1 MPTGLNLRSRLTP
14 PANAYCAKL
23 EASDS
28 LRPVDTPDHALPD
41 VSTVERLQSS
51 CHDILS
57 SARTYFFP
65 SRGNVTPAVA
75 LELIASQATQTGEE
89 RTLMDIGISR
99 VSRSVWGI
107 LFVMSA
113 LVACQSGDDAHNAL
127 EESNLKK
134 AVYCMELL
142 EIEFDVETADRE
154 CFGESYVQH
163 APHVPDGR
171 DAVIS
176 FFTARVEKYPESSI
190 EIKRAAADGDLVWI
204 HLHSKRTPDAL
215 GSAIIHIFRM
225 EDGRFVEHW
234 GVSQPVPEESAH
246 DNTMF

>member
-1 MPTGLNLRSRLTP
+1 
-14 PANAYCAKL
+14 
-23 EASDS
+23 
-28 LRPVDTPDHALPD
+28 
-41 VSTVERLQSS
+41 
-51 CHDILS
+51 
-57 SARTYFFP
+57 
-65 SRGNVTPAVA
+65 
-75 LELIASQATQTGEE
+75 
-89 RTLMDIGISR
+89 MDIGTR
-99 VSRSVWGI
+99 QVSKYI
-107 LFVMSA
+107 PALL
-113 LVACQSGDDAHNAL
+113 LVALASVACRSGDDAQNLL

-142 EIEFDVETADRE
+142 EIKLDVETADRE

-171 DAVIS
+171 EAVIS
-176 FFTARVEKYPESSI
+176 FFAARVVKYPESSI
-190 EIKRAAADGDLVWI
+190 EIKRAAADGDLVWM

-234 GVSQPVPEESAH
+234 GVSQPVPEELAH

>member
-1 MPTGLNLRSRLTP
+1 VR
-14 PANAYCAKL
+14 
-23 EASDS
+23 
-28 LRPVDTPDHALPD
+28 
-41 VSTVERLQSS
+41 
-51 CHDILS
+51 
-57 SARTYFFP
+57 
-65 SRGNVTPAVA
+65 
-75 LELIASQATQTGEE
+75 
-89 RTLMDIGISR
+89 IGIKKASKY
-99 VSRSVWGI
+99 I
-107 LFVMSA
+107 SA
-113 LVACQSGDDAHNAL
+113 TLLGVLTLGACQSGNDAQKAL

-142 EIEFDVETADRE
+142 EIKFDVETADRE

-176 FFTARVEKYPESSI
+176 FFEARVVKYPESSI
-190 EIKRAAADGDLVWI
+190 EIKRAAADGDLVWM